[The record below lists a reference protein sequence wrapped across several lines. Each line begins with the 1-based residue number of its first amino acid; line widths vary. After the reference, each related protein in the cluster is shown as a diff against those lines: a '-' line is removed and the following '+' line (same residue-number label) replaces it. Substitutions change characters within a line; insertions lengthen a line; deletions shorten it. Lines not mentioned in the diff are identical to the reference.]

1 MASFSS
7 KSASTAGQKPK
18 GSSGPTGRG
27 GSALRTAG
35 RGAACG
41 AGCTAGFGAGFGP
54 LVICALFWKRTTF
67 PGAVAGMVSGGVFV
81 FIWKYLLKPM
91 GGVWGIYELLP
102 AFLVGLIAI
111 VVVSL
116 LTKAPGEEIQKEF
129 DLAKSSHDL

>member
-1 MASFSS
+1 
-7 KSASTAGQKPK
+7 
-18 GSSGPTGRG
+18 
-27 GSALRTAG
+27 
-35 RGAACG
+35 
-41 AGCTAGFGAGFGP
+41 
-54 LVICALFWKRTTF
+54 
-67 PGAVAGMVSGGVFV
+67 MVSGGVFV

-129 DLAKSSHDL
+129 DLAKSSQDL